1 MQAWVEATT
10 GCWARCL
17 KAISSGTRTPPR
29 EDTVAVKA
37 PVNEALDASLAVA
50 GQRDP
55 VPMAV
60 LRAMLAARKAEGVRL
75 QHQLRR
81 LDAQQKVAAV
91 QSGYQQLRADMRVVE
106 AAILRQ
112 GQEAGPEGAGT
123 DPKRLA
129 DMFARLEA
137 LQDERAVAERAVTDA
152 QAAQAQCLQFQTE
165 VYLTAE
171 ALDDPPRVARLG
183 RDTRARCV
191 RRLSSMLLVIRS
203 MLQSSARAIF
213 DCVPCCSG

>member
-1 MQAWVEATT
+1 M
-10 GCWARCL
+10 
-17 KAISSGTRTPPR
+17 
-29 EDTVAVKA
+29 AVKA

-129 DMFARLEA
+129 DMFARW
-137 LQDERAVAERAVTDA
+137 R
-152 QAAQAQCLQFQTE
+152 
-165 VYLTAE
+165 
-171 ALDDPPRVARLG
+171 
-183 RDTRARCV
+183 RCKMSV
-191 RRLSSMLLVIRS
+191 
-203 MLQSSARAIF
+203 Q
-213 DCVPCCSG
+213 